1 MTMPDDNAL
10 LQAAARVKRAEAEYL
25 EAQRALNVLVAQAQ
39 VIAGARLAR
48 GECPGCGLTMRG
60 TN

>member
-1 MTMPDDNAL
+1 MPDDNAL

-25 EAQRALNVLVAQAQ
+25 EAQ
-39 VIAGARLAR
+39 VIGGARLAR